1 MADIIDNNQFEKY
14 EKMAVFICPNVRPNL
29 VTTYEKYVK
38 GRTAEKYIYE
48 NYIKSTRSIVTKS
61 QHPLDASSVTLENI
75 IAVCTYIALSKE
87 NIDQAIRTYRENR
100 RVYKRNWFNSIK
112 EEIHTPDKMRP
123 KNPQLLRHYAES
135 TKLIIAMDR
144 SQTSDLTIEDI
155 MQEKYEEIDA
165 WRTDTS
171 APITDFCFLAQK
183 PVKTLANG
191 FVNDMTFESLIIIKD
206 EFGSSIEGFNVRYP
220 TDLADH
226 PIFSYR
232 KTALE
237 LEANLVENELT
248 FLNCYEYENEDI
260 EGEITV
266 KYNPDVELPA
276 VTTKKSVPKI
286 LKQFQIDL
294 KQRELD
300 MMDREIVTELFNMI
314 NGESLAGQQIYVD
327 LRDFTRKVYH
337 ISVPK
342 HKHYEDL
349 GKRLTK
355 LKNYDY
361 TISVRSKETGE
372 LIETTTLGL
381 LNYLYINFQENY
393 FQYTPSDQLV
403 RTYVQKKYIS
413 ILTDSYTSINSP
425 QTKGIMMI
433 LQQERLS
440 EYSKNSFSTTLTLKY
455 FRAHMKLQ
463 RMGNAALVKELTSH
477 LTTLK
482 KEHIVVKDF
491 SFVNKNSA
499 ITIEF
504 LPLDSK
510 ELIAYEFNTK
520 GIEDKSNIIDAKYI
534 DVTNKAGTA

>member
-1 MADIIDNNQFEKY
+1 M
-14 EKMAVFICPNVRPNL
+14 
-29 VTTYEKYVK
+29 
-38 GRTAEKYIYE
+38 
-48 NYIKSTRSIVTKS
+48 
-61 QHPLDASSVTLENI
+61 
-75 IAVCTYIALSKE
+75 
-87 NIDQAIRTYRENR
+87 
-100 RVYKRNWFNSIK
+100 
-112 EEIHTPDKMRP
+112 
-123 KNPQLLRHYAES
+123 
-135 TKLIIAMDR
+135 
-144 SQTSDLTIEDI
+144 
-155 MQEKYEEIDA
+155 
-165 WRTDTS
+165 
-171 APITDFCFLAQK
+171 
-183 PVKTLANG
+183 
-191 FVNDMTFESLIIIKD
+191 
-206 EFGSSIEGFNVRYP
+206 
-220 TDLADH
+220 
-226 PIFSYR
+226 
-232 KTALE
+232 
-237 LEANLVENELT
+237 
-248 FLNCYEYENEDI
+248 
-260 EGEITV
+260 
-266 KYNPDVELPA
+266 ELPA

-342 HKHYEDL
+342 HKHYDDL

-455 FRAHMKLQ
+455 FRSHMKLQ
-463 RMGNAALVKELTSH
+463 RMGNAALVKELTNH

-482 KEHIVVKDF
+482 NEHIVVKDF
-491 SFVNKNSA
+491 GFVNKNSA

-520 GIEDKSNIIDAKYI
+520 GIEDRSNIIDTKYV
-534 DVTNKAGTA
+534 DVTQSRQVKYLYDKNFKSLKKKI